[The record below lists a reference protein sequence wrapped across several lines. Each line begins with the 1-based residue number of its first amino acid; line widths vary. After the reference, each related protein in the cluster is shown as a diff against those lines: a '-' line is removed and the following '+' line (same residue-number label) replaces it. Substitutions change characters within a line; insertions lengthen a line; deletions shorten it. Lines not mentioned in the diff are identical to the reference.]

1 MLSHDAGVSLLA
13 SGGSIVT
20 RLSPDK
26 KDWSAVIEKMSTS
39 NSICECRNATVARAV
54 TVAGSDGRP
63 LLRIGARGSNPQIVT
78 ATEDLTL
85 MLKGSLLTA
94 AKANGLAVWYSN
106 LSSSNE
112 LGVNPEESQVFQK
125 MSKPLAVGP
134 DGSIKLTVSRTD
146 KSSCC

>member
-1 MLSHDAGVSLLA
+1 M
-13 SGGSIVT
+13 
-20 RLSPDK
+20 
-26 KDWSAVIEKMSTS
+26 
-39 NSICECRNATVARAV
+39 
-54 TVAGSDGRP
+54 TVAGSDGR
-63 LLRIGARGSNPQIVT
+63 LLPRTGARGSNPQIVT

-94 AKANGLAVWYSN
+94 AKENGLAVWYSN

-134 DGSIKLTVSRTD
+134 DGSVKLTVSRTD
-146 KSSCC
+146 NSCC

>member
-1 MLSHDAGVSLLA
+1 M
-13 SGGSIVT
+13 
-20 RLSPDK
+20 
-26 KDWSAVIEKMSTS
+26 
-39 NSICECRNATVARAV
+39 TVA
-54 TVAGSDGRP
+54 AGSDGRP
-63 LLRIGARGSNPQIVT
+63 LLRTGARGSNPQIVT

-146 KSSCC
+146 NSCC